1 MGPIRQSLSNQR
13 TGRTTGTRRI
23 RGRIQGKANAI
34 QKEIGNYRIITQ
46 NSLSLLRLY
55 HRIALRYFDRR
66 ARVRPGCGFSFSVV
80 RITRPDLLGQF
91 RPILAHIIV
100 HIQVAIKAGFQLVFG
115 HRQRVQF
122 DA

>member
-66 ARVRPGCGFSFSVV
+66 ARVRPGAVFHFLFGRFKIFPGNVYGGV
-80 RITRPDLLGQF
+80 
-91 RPILAHIIV
+91 AHP
-100 HIQVAIKAGFQLVFG
+100 QYK
-115 HRQRVQF
+115 
-122 DA
+122 